1 MMCYDG
7 RKAGVDVH
15 TDDQNKNSP
24 RWQGIDLLKTICAF
38 LVVII
43 HAPFPGAVGMY
54 ITALSRISVPIFFMI
69 TGFFY
74 SDVVQRSREKYQIKK
89 IFLLFAAANTLSLLA
104 GCCKALVTG
113 TLQSFLGTLL
123 QFQTFINFAVWN
135 EPLFGR
141 HIWYLGAILYTLV
154 IVYFARKANAVK
166 WLTMLTPVLLSLSL
180 IFGKYCMVLLGKQI
194 PYLYVRNFLLMGLPY
209 FLIGKLLFEHR
220 KAISDRFTN
229 GIFVACLLIFSI
241 STLVERYILVTNR
254 VNASN
259 DYYIS
264 TPFLACTVF
273 LKFTQL
279 RCQKPGAFAGALRG
293 IGKRYCTWIYL
304 LHPLMIGAADLITG
318 EKLKVLRPVVTFVL
332 TLAVC
337 IAVSKLLAKK
347 KRWHD
352 RRRA

>member
-1 MMCYDG
+1 
-7 RKAGVDVH
+7 
-15 TDDQNKNSP
+15 
-24 RWQGIDLLKTICAF
+24 
-38 LVVII
+38 
-43 HAPFPGAVGMY
+43 
-54 ITALSRISVPIFFMI
+54 
-69 TGFFY
+69 
-74 SDVVQRSREKYQIKK
+74 
-89 IFLLFAAANTLSLLA
+89 
-104 GCCKALVTG
+104 
-113 TLQSFLGTLL
+113 
-123 QFQTFINFAVWN
+123 
-135 EPLFGR
+135 
-141 HIWYLGAILYTLV
+141 
-154 IVYFARKANAVK
+154 
-166 WLTMLTPVLLSLSL
+166 
-180 IFGKYCMVLLGKQI
+180 
-194 PYLYVRNFLLMGLPY
+194 MGLPY